1 MTRRKV
7 DVRPYS
13 RLVFDGVKQTP
24 SRAMLRAVGYQDR
37 DFRKPQ
43 VGIASTWSNL
53 TPCNMH
59 IDKLATVAAR
69 GVDGAGGQGNRD
81 RA

>member
-1 MTRRKV
+1 MTRRNI

-13 RLVFDGVKQTP
+13 KLVLDGVKQTA
-24 SRAMLRAVGYQDR
+24 SRAMLRAVGFEDR

-59 IDKLATVAAR
+59 IDKLADCR
-69 GVDGAGGQGNRD
+69 RE
-81 RA
+81 RR